1 MCPQFF
7 SKLRGSIIFQTYLS
21 KKETIRMKLDTHVSK
36 DLELETI
43 HTHVPIKTVWGRT
56 CFTAQLQ
63 EPTDD
68 TRIIKQHQ
76 RQLIVFRKV
85 PSICQK
91 VRMELDNIDQEA
103 IQSITSNN
111 DQLIDESLSQI
122 FWKKDAFGSFLN
134 KFPFVLNGL
143 ITWKTLVLPGFAILM
158 PLIALIV
165 PFVFLNMT
173 SSITTSDYLVHV
185 KHVLLQQI
193 SIPSFLRS
201 RGSEDRLGFILESL
215 FIGLTL
221 ATFISSLWNQIA
233 SAMHLRAIWNNV
245 KIQGRAVLNLVS
257 SSRVV
262 LDALKQLD
270 MKYQRG
276 VRHLID
282 DGESMFEGVKYLE
295 SCDELTAF
303 GSVWNN
309 HTVIERM
316 TAWIGRIDAVTSI
329 ASLDSICIPV
339 ISKNNQNTNDVEL
352 YVDKIAHPELQT
364 CVLNSFHGG
373 QAEAA
378 EVKSHMILT
387 GPNRGGK
394 TTFCRGLGLA
404 IVTAQSWGF
413 AWAQK
418 MRWTPFTAIFTALE
432 TNGVLGNM
440 SKFES
445 EIEFAK
451 TVLGTQGRCFVM
463 MDEIF
468 HSTNATDGVAASTVF
483 LRQLYQRRDVISLI
497 STHYKELAVQ
507 FGVSEAKANT
517 PTASVFQM
525 LAHEKAG
532 GKLEYL
538 YKMAPGISET
548 SSVME
553 ILAER
558 GLLPSVD
565 AAVNESN

>member
-1 MCPQFF
+1 
-7 SKLRGSIIFQTYLS
+7 
-21 KKETIRMKLDTHVSK
+21 MKLNDQISK

-43 HTHVPIKTVWGRT
+43 HKYVPMKTIWGRT
-56 CFTAQLQ
+56 CFTSHLH
-63 EPTDD
+63 EPSDE
-68 TRIIKQHQ
+68 INKIKQNQ
-76 RQLIVFRKV
+76 KQLIVFRKL
-85 PSICQK
+85 PEICQK
-91 VRMELDNIDQEA
+91 IRMELDNIDQEA
-103 IQSITSNN
+103 IVSITSNN
-111 DQLIDESLSQI
+111 DPYVEESLSQI
-122 FWKKDAFGSFLN
+122 FWKKDSFGSYLN
-134 KFPFVLNGL
+134 TFPFVLNGL

-173 SSITTSDYLVHV
+173 SSISTSEYLVHV

-201 RGSEDRLGFILESL
+201 RGSEDRIGFVLESL

-221 ATFISSLWNQIA
+221 ATFISSLWNQIT
-233 SAMHLRAIWNNV
+233 SAMHLRNIWNNV
-245 KIQGRAVLNLVS
+245 KIQGRAVLNLVT
-257 SSRVV
+257 SSRLI
-262 LDALKQLD
+262 LDIMKHQD
-270 MKYQRG
+270 MKYQRAL
-276 VRHLID
+276 RHIID
-282 DGESMFEGVKYLE
+282 DGEAMFEDVKYLE
-295 SCDELTAF
+295 TCDELTAF
-303 GSVWNN
+303 GSIWNN
-309 HTVIERM
+309 HEIIGRM
-316 TAWIGRIDAVTSI
+316 TSWVGRIDAITSI
-329 ASLDSICIPV
+329 ASLGTEICIPI
-339 ISKNNQNTNDVEL
+339 ISKQSSANGAEL
-352 YVDKIAHPELQT
+352 HVDKIAHPELQT

-373 QAEAA
+373 GVGGSAKQHA
-378 EVKSHMILT
+378 ILT

-404 IVTAQSWGF
+404 IITAQSWGF
-413 AWAQK
+413 AWAHR
-418 MRWTPFTAIFTALE
+418 MRWTPFKTIFTALE

-483 LRQLYQRRDVISLI
+483 LKQLYQRDDVISII
-497 STHYKELAVQ
+497 STHYKELAVH
-507 FGVSEAKANT
+507 FGNGEAPA
-517 PTASVFQM
+517 ASVYQM
-525 LAHEKAG
+525 LARETKG

-558 GLLPSVD
+558 GLLPAVT

>member
-1 MCPQFF
+1 MY
-7 SKLRGSIIFQTYLS
+7 FQTYFS
-21 KKETIRMKLDTHVSK
+21 TKEMKLDSQVIK

-43 HTHVPIKTVWGRT
+43 HKYIPIKTTWGRT
-56 CFTAQLQ
+56 CFTSQLL
-63 EPTDD
+63 EPTDEQ
-68 TRIIKQHQ
+68 TQIKQNQ
-76 RQLIVFRKV
+76 KQLIAFRKL
-85 PSICQK
+85 PEICQK
-91 VRMELDNIDQEA
+91 IRMEMDNIDQEA
-103 IQSITSNN
+103 IQSITSHN
-111 DQLIDESLSQI
+111 DPLVDESLSQI
-122 FWKKDAFGSFLN
+122 FWKKDTFGSFLN
-134 KFPFVLNGL
+134 TFPLVLNGL
-143 ITWKTLVLPGFAILM
+143 ITWKTLILPGFAILM

-185 KHVLLQQI
+185 KRVLLQQI

-201 RGSEDRLGFILESL
+201 RGSEDRIGFILESL

-221 ATFISSLWNQIA
+221 ATFISSLWNQIT
-233 SAMHLRAIWNNV
+233 SALHLRAIWNNV
-245 KIQGRAVLNLVS
+245 KIQGRAILNLIS
-257 SSRVV
+257 SCSVI
-262 LDALKQLD
+262 LNTLKQQD
-270 MKYQRG
+270 MKYQRALLS
-276 VRHLID
+276 LINE
-282 DGESMFEGVKYLE
+282 GETVFEDAKFLE

-309 HTVIERM
+309 HEIIERISS
-316 TAWIGRIDAVTSI
+316 WIGRVDAVTSI
-329 ASLDSICIPV
+329 ASLGKDICIPV
-339 ISKNNQNTNDVEL
+339 FSKQDNGVEL

-364 CVLNSFHGG
+364 CVYNSFHGNSTG
-373 QAEAA
+373 SVTKPHA
-378 EVKSHMILT
+378 ILT

-394 TTFCRGLGLA
+394 TTFCRGIGLA
-404 IVTAQSWGF
+404 IITAQSWGF
-413 AWAQK
+413 AWAHR
-418 MRWTPFTAIFTALE
+418 MRWTPFTTIYTALE

-483 LRQLYQRRDVISLI
+483 LKQLYARTDIISII

-507 FGVSEAKANT
+507 FGDSNDDKQTTAVAN
-517 PTASVFQM
+517 VFQM
-525 LAHEKAG
+525 LAHEKEG
-532 GKLEYL
+532 GRLEYT

-558 GLLPSVD
+558 GLLPNSGGET
-565 AAVNESN
+565 AVNASN

>member
-1 MCPQFF
+1 
-7 SKLRGSIIFQTYLS
+7 
-21 KKETIRMKLDTHVSK
+21 MKLDAQVSN

-43 HTHVPIKTVWGRT
+43 HKYIPIKTVWGRT
-56 CFTAQLQ
+56 CFTSQLH

-68 TRIIKQHQ
+68 INKIKQNQ
-76 RQLIVFRKV
+76 KQLIVFRKL
-85 PSICQK
+85 PTICQK
-91 VRMELDNIDQEA
+91 IRMELDNIDQEA

-111 DQLIDESLSQI
+111 DPLVDESLSQI
-122 FWKKDAFGSFLN
+122 FWKKDTFGSFLN
-134 KFPFVLNGL
+134 TFPFVLNGL

-165 PFVFLNMT
+165 PFVFLSMT
-173 SSITTSDYLVHV
+173 SSISTNDYLVHV

-201 RGSEDRLGFILESL
+201 RGSDDRIGFVLESL

-257 SSRVV
+257 SCHVI
-262 LDALKQLD
+262 LDTLKQQD
-270 MKYQRG
+270 MKYQRALLH
-276 VRHLID
+276 VID
-282 DGESMFEGVKYLE
+282 EGESMFESAKFLE

-303 GSVWNN
+303 GSIWNN
-309 HTVIERM
+309 HEVIKTM
-316 TAWIGRIDAVTSI
+316 TSWIGRIDAITSI

-339 ISKNNQNTNDVEL
+339 ISKQTNANANANANADTKGVEL
-352 YVDKIAHPELQT
+352 QIDKIAHPELQT

-373 QAEAA
+373 GAEAEGA
-378 EVKSHMILT
+378 SKAHAILT

-404 IVTAQSWGF
+404 IITAQSWGF
-413 AWAQK
+413 AWAQR
-418 MRWTPFTAIFTALE
+418 MRWTPFSTIYTALE

-483 LRQLYQRRDVISLI
+483 LKQLYQRNDVISII

-507 FGVSEAKANT
+507 FGGGDGDDKQKIAAAVAN
-517 PTASVFQM
+517 VFQM
-525 LAHEKAG
+525 VAHEKEG
-532 GKLEYL
+532 GKLEYT

-558 GLLPSVD
+558 GLLPA

>member
-1 MCPQFF
+1 
-7 SKLRGSIIFQTYLS
+7 
-21 KKETIRMKLDTHVSK
+21 MKLEAQVSN
-36 DLELETI
+36 DLELELIHKYIPNKTI
-43 HTHVPIKTVWGRT
+43 WGRT
-56 CFTAQLQ
+56 CFTSQLL

-68 TRIIKQHQ
+68 SNKIKQNQ
-76 RQLIVFRKV
+76 KQLIVFRKL
-85 PSICQK
+85 PKICQK
-91 VRMELDNIDQEA
+91 IRMELDNIDQEA

-111 DQLIDESLSQI
+111 DPLVNESLSQI
-122 FWKKDAFGSFLN
+122 FWKKDTFGSFLN
-134 KFPFVLNGL
+134 TFPIVLNGL
-143 ITWKTLVLPGFAILM
+143 ITWKTLILPGFAILM
-158 PLIALIV
+158 PLIAIIV

-173 SSITTSDYLVHV
+173 SSISTNDYLVHV
-185 KHVLLQQI
+185 KQVLLQQI

-201 RGSEDRLGFILESL
+201 RDSEDRIGFILESL

-221 ATFISSLWNQIA
+221 ATFISSLWNQIT
-233 SAMHLRAIWNNV
+233 SATHLRAIWNNV
-245 KIQGRAVLNLVS
+245 KIQGRAILNLEAS
-257 SSRVV
+257 CRLI
-262 LDALKQLD
+262 LDTIKQQD
-270 MKYQRG
+270 MKYQRALLH
-276 VRHLID
+276 VINE
-282 DGESMFEGVKYLE
+282 GETVLEQAKFLE

-303 GSVWNN
+303 GSIWNN
-309 HTVIERM
+309 HTVIESM

-339 ISKNNQNTNDVEL
+339 LSKQANGVEL
-352 YVDKIAHPELQT
+352 RVDKIAHPELQT
-364 CVLNSFHGG
+364 CVLNSFHSGN
-373 QAEAA
+373 AA
-378 EVKSHMILT
+378 ASAAGTSKSHVILT

-413 AWAQK
+413 AWAQR
-418 MRWTPFTAIFTALE
+418 MRWTPFSTIFTALE

-451 TVLGTQGRCFVM
+451 TVLETQGRCFVM

-483 LRQLYQRRDVISLI
+483 LKQLYQRDEVISII

-507 FGVSEAKANT
+507 FGGGDGGSSGSSSSDDKQSHAAAV
-517 PTASVFQM
+517 ASVFQM
-525 LAHEKAG
+525 IAHEKEG
-532 GKLEYL
+532 GKLEYT

-558 GLLPSVD
+558 GLLPG
-565 AAVNESN
+565 AAVNKSN